1 MKQEKLHI
9 LLHLNLFGGA
19 AESEKF
25 YEWNE
30 AVDSFFFSLQIHLTS
45 GGVHPLPCAL
55 KNGNSTS
62 LETVDES
69 KSCKLEEKAVQIL
82 NEVLVKA
89 ISTSHVC
96 TGGADRS
103 SDVRQQYLSNVIC
116 ALRNVYRLLSLLH
129 DYERANAPIQIA
141 EKLKTRDIFS
151 FLTHIVVENSAL
163 AVNASMALFQG
174 MRSDPVAMN
183 MFIDELKGIPLLAKA
198 FVITGC
204 VALQVSL
211 VKHFHQ
217 LLGYTISKRMLT
229 IFGDLNNAV
238 SGALANDFTDFVR
251 ALVATMAWAVR
262 SEPRFP
268 GNDNDH
274 RADLVEE
281 ILQLLLAIQPMYTGR
296 YAAQVKSSTSQED
309 KEETMTQLGIILCD
323 VLSVPNADSR
333 AYRCKLAVVML
344 LMDMPNEYSQ
354 YLWVNKGVGQ
364 LLSILSLQ
372 LSEIVIEKRKN
383 SSISALPILVVLNK
397 LTQANPAIKKFVED
411 EVFPQV
417 ENPSDSSSK
426 IKMNMKPIDAP
437 WGSLRWKLIE
447 LMTSN
452 DSNLK
457 RCASELLWTIC
468 GSSDRFVKRT
478 GYGNAVHMLGIK
490 GLVQLPKG
498 V

>member
-1 MKQEKLHI
+1 MSSVKQEKLHI
-9 LLHLNLFGGA
+9 LFHLNSIGGA
-19 AESEKF
+19 VESEKLH
-25 YEWNE
+25 EWNE

-55 KNGNSTS
+55 KNSKSTS
-62 LETVDES
+62 LETINES
-69 KSCKLEEKAVQIL
+69 NSCKLEENVVQIL
-82 NEVLVKA
+82 NEVLAKA
-89 ISTSHVC
+89 ISTSQVG
-96 TGGADRS
+96 TGGADS

-129 DYERANAPIQIA
+129 DSNAPTQIA
-141 EKLKTRDIFS
+141 EKLKTLDIFS
-151 FLTHIVVENSAL
+151 FLTHIVAENSAL

-174 MRSDPVAMN
+174 MRNDPVTMN
-183 MFIDELKGIPLLAKA
+183 MFIDELKGIPLLAEA
-198 FVITGC
+198 FVTSGC

-217 LLGYTISKRMLT
+217 LLGYTISRRMLM
-229 IFGDLNNAV
+229 IFGDLNDAL
-238 SGALANDFTDFVR
+238 SGALANDSTDFVR

-281 ILQLLLAIQPMYTGR
+281 VLQLLLAIQPMYTGR

-309 KEETMTQLGIILCD
+309 KKETMTQLGIILCD
-323 VLSVPNADSR
+323 ILHIPNADSR

-364 LLSILSLQ
+364 LVSILSLQ

-383 SSISALPILVVLNK
+383 SSIGALPILVVLNK

-417 ENPSDSSSK
+417 ENPSDSSTK